1 MSSYQH
7 HTCHVAHEKV
17 ATMMVHIERE
27 SMTTD
32 RVLLL
37 VVFDCLNGGG
47 EGRKGKIRIRE
58 KDLPAG
64 AAFVSGKHLC
74 DTLIATCSPTDRSNT
89 TIEIFDPF
97 SETFEALDNDMKNVV
112 DRFGRC
118 IRCIVVS
125 AATCAEASR
134 RLTIM
139 GRRFPYDADI
149 GFEIAG
155 TRIHVQETPNVPGAG
170 TGLNVWD
177 GAMLLY
183 VFFVVFHGFFLHPP
197 HTHIGLTKQVCCLI
211 ELAILNGA
219 PSWCEENEYSN
230 LARDADSSGF
240 RLELWAQERLC

>member
-1 MSSYQH
+1 
-7 HTCHVAHEKV
+7 
-17 ATMMVHIERE
+17 MMRGIESRE
-27 SMTTD
+27 NNMTTD
-32 RVLLL
+32 RLLLL
-37 VVFDCLNGGG
+37 VVFDCLNEGG

-64 AAFVSGKHLC
+64 ATCVSGKHLRE
-74 DTLIATCSPTDRSNT
+74 TLIANCLPMDQSSA
-89 TIEIFDPF
+89 TIDIFDPC
-97 SETFEALDNDMKNVV
+97 SDTFEVLDDDMTNVV

-139 GRRFPYDADI
+139 GRHFPYDADI

-183 VFFVVFHGFFLHPP
+183 VFFVVFHGFFFHP
-197 HTHIGLTKQVCCLI
+197 TH
-211 ELAILNGA
+211 
-219 PSWCEENEYSN
+219 
-230 LARDADSSGF
+230 
-240 RLELWAQERLC
+240 